1 MPPPAPHRHGDDWT
15 PERPGASPRTLTRRC
30 GPCGATFTMPYTGG
44 RPAVVC
50 TSWRAAHAADLAAQ
64 RMRRYRQRQQE
75 RAEYV
80 AYGRERPA
88 AGPARRLLAE
98 YPAAAEGLLTRVAP
112 EVAALVIDALL
123 RLDAEADEAAYQAAA
138 QRQEG

>member
-1 MPPPAPHRHGDDWT
+1 MRPSDPNRHGDDLPPGRPLAT
-15 PERPGASPRTLTRRC
+15 PRSLTRPCQHC
-30 GPCGATFTMPYTGG
+30 GTMFTAPYIGG

-50 TSWRAAHAADLAAQ
+50 TSCRAAHAAALAAQ

-75 RAEYV
+75 KAEYV
-80 AYGRERPA
+80 AYSRERQA
-88 AGPARRLLAE
+88 AWQARRLLAE
-98 YPAAAEGLLTRVAP
+98 HPAAVEVLLTRVSP
-112 EVAALVIDALL
+112 EVADLVIDALL